1 MSRGIRK
8 KSESG
13 IYHIMLRGINHQQ
26 IFMDDEDNQKF
37 LRVLAD
43 CKQICGFELYAYCL
57 MGNHV
62 HLLIKEGTEPLDL
75 VFKRIG
81 SRFVYWY
88 NVKYNRVG
96 HLYQDRYKS
105 CPVETD
111 EYFLSAMRYIHQNP
125 VKAKLVKDCMDYE
138 YSSYNAYFRHNSLV
152 DTEMALG
159 MMSAEQF
166 VDFHFYEDTNSHL
179 EMEEQ
184 KIRLTDEDAQRII
197 RKYTGCNS
205 AEEFRTLPPKK
216 QKEYISILKQK
227 HLSVRQI
234 SKLTGATRGVVQKA
248 QKMTGDG
255 PLSSFEK
262 GKTDEY

>member
-1 MSRGIRK
+1 
-8 KSESG
+8 
-13 IYHIMLRGINHQQ
+13 MLRGINHQQ
-26 IFMDDEDNQKF
+26 IFMDDEDYRKF
-37 LRVLAD
+37 LDVLAN
-43 CKQICGFELYAYCL
+43 CKQSCSFELYAYCL

-96 HLYQDRYKS
+96 HLFQDRYKS
-105 CPVETD
+105 LPVETD
-111 EYFLSAMRYIHQNP
+111 EYFLSALRYIHQNP
-125 VKAKLVKDCMDYE
+125 VKANLVKDCMEYE

-159 MMSAEQF
+159 MMSIEQF
-166 VDFHFYEDTNSHL
+166 VDFHSYEDMNSHL

-184 KIRLTDEDAQRII
+184 RIRLTDEEAQRII
-197 RKYTGCNS
+197 RKYSGCNS
-205 AEEFRTLPPKK
+205 ADEFQTLPHNK
-216 QKEYISILKQK
+216 QRELIAFFKQE

-234 SKLTGATRGVVQKA
+234 SKLTGAPRGVVQRA
-248 QKMTGDG
+248 
-255 PLSSFEK
+255 
-262 GKTDEY
+262 